1 MPTLATTPLPPGL
14 VWTDEFEPSTVTQ
27 SARRTLSGSLVI
39 YHAAQQAGRPITL
52 QSEPDSGWAT
62 LATVQALQALAA
74 VPGATYTLSLRGTDY
89 QVMFAHHN
97 PPALQASP
105 LFAIANPGP
114 THPHLITLRLI
125 TV

>member
-1 MPTLATTPLPPGL
+1 MNTLDTTPLPPGL
-14 VWTDEFEPSTVTQ
+14 VWTDEFDSSTVAQTT
-27 SARRTLSGSLVI
+27 RRTLSGGLVI
-39 YHAAQQAGRPITL
+39 YHAELQAGRPITL

-62 LATVQALQALAA
+62 LATVQALIALAA
-74 VPGATYTLSLRGTDY
+74 VSGAIYTLTLRGVAY

-105 LFAIANPGP
+105 VFAIANPGP